1 VRLRVL
7 TAPLLAALCAS
18 CVSYHAG
25 ALPNEPQDGAFA
37 NVRGARVHYVDEGP
51 EGAPAVVLV
60 HGFASS
66 LGVWAGIRPVL
77 RERFRVLSLDLKG
90 FGYTDRP
97 APTSDHDYSADE
109 QARIVLELME
119 ARGIER
125 AAVVAHS
132 YGSSV
137 ALAMALQAPEKV
149 TRIALYDAWVY
160 PEQLPTTFHWARASG
175 LGEIIFGAFYDQR
188 SEDKIA
194 LAFYDPE
201 IIPQALIDVVEE
213 QVSRP
218 GTKAAALAAVRAM
231 RYEAQAARY
240 REIQQ
245 ETLLLWGRE
254 DAVTLLEHGNELPN
268 ASLVVFPRCGH
279 FPMIEAAVP
288 STREL
293 VRFLIVDFNLQISS
307 RGEAPPSAPHGDTV
321 GDLNPPEFDELEG
334 PPEGT
339 EPEANEP
346 NATPTRGGW

>member
-1 VRLRVL
+1 MKIRVA
-7 TAPLLAALCAS
+7 TAPLLAVFCAS
-18 CVSYHAG
+18 CVSYHTG
-25 ALPNEPQDGAFA
+25 ALPNEPPEGAFA

-66 LGVWAGIRPVL
+66 LGVWAGIRPAL

-90 FGYTDRP
+90 FGDTDRP
-97 APTSDHDYSADE
+97 APTSDHGYSADE
-109 QARIVLELME
+109 QARLVLELMA

-160 PEQLPTTFHWARASG
+160 PEQLPTSFHWARASG
-175 LGEIIFGAFYDQR
+175 LGELIFGLFYDQR

-194 LAFYDPE
+194 LAFFDPE
-201 IIPQALIDVVEE
+201 LIPQALVDVVEE

-231 RYEAQAARY
+231 RFEAQAARY

-245 ETLLLWGRE
+245 DTLLLWGRE
-254 DAVTLLEHGNELPN
+254 DAVTLLEHGERLSNELPS
-268 ASLVVFPRCGH
+268 ARLVVFPRCGH

-293 VRFLIVDFNLQISS
+293 VAFLTTEATVRS
-307 RGEAPPSAPHGDTV
+307 RTSASAPVSGV
-321 GDLNPPEFDELEG
+321 GADADSDSDAG
-334 PPEGT
+334 SSG
-339 EPEANEP
+339 A
-346 NATPTRGGW
+346 RGGW

>member
-1 VRLRVL
+1 VKLRVL

-51 EGAPAVVLV
+51 EGAPTVVLV

-175 LGEIIFGAFYDQR
+175 LGELIFGAFYDQR

-194 LAFYDPE
+194 LAFFDPE

-231 RYEAQAARY
+231 RYEAQASRY
-240 REIQQ
+240 REIRQD
-245 ETLLLWGRE
+245 TLLLWGRE
-254 DAVTLLEHGNELPN
+254 DAVTLLEFGERLSNELPN
-268 ASLVVFPRCGH
+268 ARLSVFPRCGH

-293 VRFLIVDFNLQISS
+293 VAFLSVEAAAPSTSAS
-307 RGEAPPSAPHGDTV
+307 RSVGRDSASDSDSVTDSLTDSDSDT
-321 GDLNPPEFDELEG
+321 DTDSDSDS
-334 PPEGT
+334 
-339 EPEANEP
+339 
-346 NATPTRGGW
+346 ATNVTRGGW

>member
-1 VRLRVL
+1 MRFGVL
-7 TAPLLAALCAS
+7 TFVALFAG

-25 ALPNEPQDGAFA
+25 ALPNEPTDGAFA

-77 RERFRVLSLDLKG
+77 REHFRVLSLDLKG

-97 APTSDHDYSADE
+97 APTSDHDYSVDE
-109 QARIVLELME
+109 QAQIVLELME
-119 ARGIER
+119 ARGVER

-137 ALAMALQAPEKV
+137 ALSMALQAPEKV

-160 PEQLPTTFHWARASG
+160 PEQLPTTFHWARANG
-175 LGEIIFGAFYDQR
+175 VGEVIFGAFYDQR

-240 REIQQ
+240 REIAQP
-245 ETLLLWGRE
+245 TLLLWGRE
-254 DAVTLLEHGNELPN
+254 DAVTLLEFGERLSNEMPN
-268 ASLVVFPRCGH
+268 ARLEVFPRCGH
-279 FPMIEAAVP
+279 FPMIEAAIP
-288 STREL
+288 STRAL
-293 VRFLIVDFNLQISS
+293 AGFL
-307 RGEAPPSAPHGDTV
+307 A
-321 GDLNPPEFDELEG
+321 EG
-334 PPEGT
+334 AAAEPVVAAASEPT
-339 EPEANEP
+339 EPTAPAEPTAPTEATETDAPSNG
-346 NATPTRGGW
+346 GGW